1 MTTRH
6 PPTPRSASGRA
17 MRHSPA
23 PNAPGGADE
32 RDREGTRPRGH
43 LLGGDDHHEQPAGR
57 RQPSHDGLRD
67 AERDQV
73 GREAAE
79 RGDHAAE
86 PRTGEQHPTAALAV
100 GQRGQRE
107 RTEDAD
113 ADRRQRGPLLG
124 LGGVELV
131 GRERDRLAQERAD
144 VAEDDGERAERPE
157 RGGGVAVGRLRGRPP
172 RSRAGRQEGVAV
184 QRPRRGT
191 ATPSGRARSRSAR
204 TRPRPGR
211 CAGCARS
218 GRTGPGRR
226 GTGRSRRPPPPR
238 RHRVAGGPARS
249 RPRAVSG

>member
-1 MTTRH
+1 MTTRQ

-23 PNAPGGADE
+23 PNAPAAPMSVIAKA
-32 RDREGTRPRGH
+32 RDPEGISSAATTTTSNA
-43 LLGGDDHHEQPAGR
+43 AGR
-57 RQPSHDGLRD
+57 RQPAHDGLRD

-79 RGDHAAE
+79 RRDHAAE
-86 PRTGEQHPTAALAV
+86 PRTGEQDSTAALAV
-100 GQRGQRE
+100 GQRGERE

-184 QRPRRGT
+184 QPREGERPHHRRELG
-191 ATPSGRARSRSAR
+191 SRSAR

-218 GRTGPGRR
+218 GRTVPGRR
-226 GTGRSRRPPPPR
+226 GTDRSRRPPPPR
-238 RHRVAGGPARS
+238 RRRVAGGPARS